1 MADSAQLDERNR
13 LARLL
18 QQQRRR
24 ESRDAAAEHGD
35 VDRQVTRK
43 RGKANVRLRGSQY
56 EPVLSMGSSSSGS
69 SRRTDP
75 RATMARGPPARLCE
89 VGGPASG

>member
-43 RGKANVRLRGSQY
+43 RGKANVRLRG
-56 EPVLSMGSSSSGS
+56 EPV
-69 SRRTDP
+69 RTRHP
-75 RATMARGPPARLCE
+75 LHRLLL
-89 VGGPASG
+89 VRVVASD